1 MCYYA
6 TRQDLLPFSKFLGFS
21 FLSLVESDIT
31 HMLSSICCF
40 RGGYIMASILIADP
54 SEALCSKLTYKL
66 AGHDIHI
73 CHTGVKAKELL
84 RHIQPDVLIVNLCL
98 PCGDG
103 LSVIH
108 HLSEKAYIIA
118 LTPIFSEEVFHAAAS
133 HGVDL
138 LIPIPCSI
146 EFLMDSINHRLTKI
160 ALF

>member
-1 MCYYA
+1 
-6 TRQDLLPFSKFLGFS
+6 
-21 FLSLVESDIT
+21 
-31 HMLSSICCF
+31 
-40 RGGYIMASILIADP
+40 MANILIADP
-54 SEALCSKLTYKL
+54 SEALCSELTYKL

-108 HLSEKAYIIA
+108 HLSGKASIIA
-118 LTPIFSEEVFHAAAS
+118 LTPVFNKETFYTAAS

-146 EFLMDSINHRLTKI
+146 EFLMDSINHRLNKI